1 MEHAIKALTILLS
14 ISFLQQ
20 LSYLWQSFSNL
31 RFKLKSQCLAVFWF
45 PTPMGTVW
53 HATWRH
59 LDSTWWH
66 HVLGLPSATCF
77 RPTWVTAAG
86 TTPQTH
92 STWTDT
98 RSETTKLKEISE
110 MKIFNFRHKFQHNV
124 GDFVETYI
132 SSISSIIHIESKQ
145 AMLQYRS
152 HCAMLNK
159 TLSWFF
165 FFSFSLLFSW
175 WEPTPCPMTAAAA
188 AWHPVNE
195 LRRRWWIWWTSSA
208 CNTRGKQAFSW
219 IKKMYCKAQS
229 L

>member
-1 MEHAIKALTILLS
+1 MLL
-14 ISFLQQ
+14 
-20 LSYLWQSFSNL
+20 
-31 RFKLKSQCLAVFWF
+31 
-45 PTPMGTVW
+45 G
-53 HATWRH
+53 ATWTRRGGTTSWGYH
-59 LDSTWWH
+59 RRRASGLPGWRR
-66 HVLGLPSATCF
+66 LGLPLRPIQLGQIRGQRLRNRKKF
-77 RPTWVTAAG
+77 RKW
-86 TTPQTH
+86 
-92 STWTDT
+92 
-98 RSETTKLKEISE
+98 
-110 MKIFNFRHKFQHNV
+110 KFSILGINSNTMSV
-124 GDFVETYI
+124 IFVETYI

>member
-1 MEHAIKALTILLS
+1 MEHAIKALTLLPS

-31 RFKLKSQCLAVFWF
+31 RFTLKSQCLAVFWF

-92 STWTDT
+92 QLGQIRGQRLRNW
-98 RSETTKLKEISE
+98 KK
-110 MKIFNFRHKFQHNV
+110 FRKWKFSILGINSNTMSV
-124 GDFVETYI
+124 IFVEIYI
-132 SSISSIIHIESKQ
+132 SSLSSIIHIESKQ

-165 FFSFSLLFSW
+165 FFSFSLLFW

-188 AWHPVNE
+188 VWHPVNE